1 MGYDKDSPKRCISLS
16 VYIRQIKENP
26 SNNLLMCL
34 RTLGKKKIK
43 QYPKPYIGI
52 NNQARVDTNKTETT
66 NNIKTQLNEELVL

>member
-34 RTLGKKKIK
+34 RTLGKKKDQTIS
-43 QYPKPYIGI
+43 
-52 NNQARVDTNKTETT
+52 KT
-66 NNIKTQLNEELVL
+66 IHGDK